1 MGSSKG
7 SSHHSNHVSGR
18 YNPLKKHLILL
29 LALVDLAAG
38 AATAAADGQGMQGL
52 GQRLVRRNF
61 LRFGKRSGS
70 GPASPA
76 AGPGPMLIMPS
87 DPLASRHLSAVS
99 KRKADEG
106 EGEQYEASVMSGQH
120 PHKSNT
126 RSFLRFGKRA
136 DNFLRFGKSSM
147 HEAAPDYQYQLY
159 YGPDWPAV
167 AEQGSADWE
176 SRLLSMLSRLNQG
189 DDDQDEAEGPDHQE
203 NYKLRHQQEQLFN
216 QIAEKKA
223 NDFLR
228 FGRDI

>member
-7 SSHHSNHVSGR
+7 SPPSNHVSER
-18 YNPLKKHLILL
+18 SQLKKHLILV
-29 LALVDLAAG
+29 LALVVLAAG
-38 AATAAADGQGMQGL
+38 AANATADAEAMQGL

-61 LRFGKRSGS
+61 LRFGKRSGPAMNPVIMMS
-70 GPASPA
+70 GPVAEP
-76 AGPGPMLIMPS
+76 PQPTP
-87 DPLASRHLSAVS
+87 V
-99 KRKADEG
+99 KRKAADEG
-106 EGEQYEASVMSGQH
+106 EGEQYETSVMSGQH

-147 HEAAPDYQYQLY
+147 HETSPDDQQYQIY
-159 YGPDWPAV
+159 YGPAWGA
-167 AEQGSADWE
+167 AGTGEQGSGDWE
-176 SRLLSMLSRLNQG
+176 SRLLRMLSRLNQG
-189 DDDQDEAEGPDHQE
+189 DGDDNADGPDYQTE

-228 FGRDI
+228 FGRQI